1 MNSSVSQTETATVHT
16 VDHVASMIAC
26 VLRHSE
32 ARSQHPE
39 LVAKTWDLADAYKQ
53 IPLSDQAFSQ
63 DAYLV
68 VFCPNTNRAEVFQ
81 QKVLPFGSVAS
92 VTAFLRVAH
101 GIWKLG
107 SQLLK
112 LMCTSYFDDFFSNIT
127 DAASARHTDLV
138 VLTMFNLLGWKLS
151 ADKLLDYHT
160 VCKVLSVEFD
170 FRMSGVGLTTV
181 NNTTDRV
188 KELCDQLDSIL

>member
-1 MNSSVSQTETATVHT
+1 M
-16 VDHVASMIAC
+16 
-26 VLRHSE
+26 
-32 ARSQHPE
+32 
-39 LVAKTWDLADAYKQ
+39 
-53 IPLSDQAFSQ
+53 
-63 DAYLV
+63 
-68 VFCPNTNRAEVFQ
+68 VFCPGTNKAEVFQ

-112 LMCTSYFDDFFSNIT
+112 LMWTSYFDDFFSIT

-151 ADKLLDYHT
+151 ADKLIDYHT
-160 VCKVLSVEFD
+160 ACKVLGVEFD
-170 FRMSGVGLTTV
+170 FKMSGS
-181 NNTTDRV
+181 RS
-188 KELCDQLDSIL
+188 CDGEQHR